1 MFNTNVN
8 TYKFKQR
15 VRKSLQLLKKNRA
28 QIQNSKI
35 SYKNQKIV
43 NGIVYENTVFIK
55 VIYYIQTL
63 KLYKS
68 NLKIYDFKI

>member
-55 VIYYIQTL
+55 VIYIQTL
-63 KLYKS
+63 KL
-68 NLKIYDFKI
+68 